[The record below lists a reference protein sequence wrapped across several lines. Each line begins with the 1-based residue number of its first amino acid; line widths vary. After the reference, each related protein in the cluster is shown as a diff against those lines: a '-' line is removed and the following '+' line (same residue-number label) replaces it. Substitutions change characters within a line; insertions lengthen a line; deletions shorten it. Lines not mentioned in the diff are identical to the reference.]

1 MRANSVPLLSDH
13 TGRTVNYL
21 RISVTDRCNLRCT
34 YCMPPAVVSA
44 RKDKR
49 LLRYEEM
56 TRLIE
61 MLLPLGISKI
71 RITGGEPLVRKDLPL
86 FIEMIKKSAPHAEL
100 CMTTNGILVTRYL
113 EDLRKAGIDRFN
125 VSLDTLKA
133 DRFRKITG
141 YDLLDQVLEGING
154 IIAKELF
161 PLKLNVLL
169 IPGVNSDEIES
180 FIEFARTHPVEVRFI
195 EKMPIGSLRDTG
207 FVPVSKV
214 EAALWNKYGEVRG
227 RRARGETSLQYDLK
241 GFAGKIG
248 LIAPLSR
255 TFCSDCNRLRI
266 TAGGEI
272 LNCLLNR
279 TAYDVGSALENGSG
293 DSEIMDVIK
302 RALSEKPARYDQGY
316 LFRSGQMKRCMTSIG
331 G

>member
-1 MRANSVPLLSDH
+1 MRGTSGPSLSDH
-13 TGRTVNYL
+13 AGRTVNYL

-34 YCMPPAVVSA
+34 YCMPPAAPSA

-56 TRLIE
+56 IRLIE
-61 MLLPLGISKI
+61 IVLPLGISKI
-71 RITGGEPLVRKDLPL
+71 RITGGEPLARKDLPL
-86 FIEMIKKSAPHAEL
+86 FIEMIKKSAPLAEL

-113 EDLRKAGIDRFN
+113 EELMNAGIDRFN

-133 DRFRKITG
+133 DRFREITG
-141 YDLLDQVLEGING
+141 HDLLDQVLEGING
-154 IIAKELF
+154 IIAKEIF

-169 IPGVNSDEIES
+169 IPGVNSDEIET

-195 EKMPIGSLRDTG
+195 EKMPIGNLRDTG
-207 FVPVSKV
+207 FVPVSQV
-214 EAALWNKYGEVRG
+214 ESALWKKYGEVRG
-227 RRARGETSLQYDLK
+227 RRASGETSLQFDVK

-272 LNCLLNR
+272 LNCLLNG
-279 TAYDVGSALENGSG
+279 TAYDVGTALRNGSR
-293 DSEIMDVIK
+293 DSEILNVIN
-302 RALSEKPARYDQGY
+302 RALFEKPARYEQED
-316 LFRSGQMKRCMTSIG
+316 LFRSGQTRRCMTSIG

>member
-1 MRANSVPLLSDH
+1 MRGDSRPSLADH
-13 TGRTVNYL
+13 AGRTVNYL

-34 YCMPPAVVSA
+34 YCMPPAAASA
-44 RKDKR
+44 RKDRR

-56 TRLIE
+56 IRLIE
-61 MLLPLGISKI
+61 IVLPLGISKI
-71 RITGGEPLVRKDLPL
+71 RITGGEPLARKDLPL
-86 FIEMIKKSAPHAEL
+86 FIEMIKKSAPFLEL
-100 CMTTNGILVTRYL
+100 CMTTNGILITRYL
-113 EDLRKAGIDRFN
+113 EDLRNAGIDRFN
-125 VSLDTLKA
+125 VSLDTLRA
-133 DRFRKITG
+133 DRFREITG
-141 YDLLDQVLEGING
+141 HDLLDQVLEGING
-154 IIAKELF
+154 IIAKDIF

-195 EKMPIGSLRDTG
+195 EKMPIGHLRDTG
-207 FVPVSKV
+207 FVPVSQV
-214 EAALWNKYGEVRG
+214 EAALWKNYGEVRG
-227 RRARGETSLQYDLK
+227 RRAKGETSLQFDVE

-272 LNCLLNR
+272 LNCLLNG
-279 TAYDVGSALENGSG
+279 TAYDVGTALKNGRK
-293 DSEIMDVIK
+293 DSEILDIIN
-302 RALSEKPARYDQGY
+302 RALSEKPARYEQGN
-316 LFRSGQMKRCMTSIG
+316 LCRSGQTKRCMTSIG